1 MTLASLRG
9 DLAPHFLH
17 KASMDGG
24 TSFATLL
31 LALQLVLLPAMTSEK
46 ELILGEAGDQ
56 AKLPCKASKKENMDF
71 TWKQQDQLIIM
82 RGFRKSS
89 PPRVIGK
96 TKMKDRVD
104 SSTNEWDSGN
114 FSLIIKKLEIADS
127 GSYFCEVENR
137 KQEVQLLVFKLTAN
151 PNDYI
156 FSGKNMTLTLH
167 SPSSLPGFK
176 VEWNG
181 PGDKS
186 KRILSQ
192 DKKTLNLIHM
202 EPKEGGIWYCD
213 ISVNGKTLKLSI
225 KVTVFGFTSP
235 SQTIY
240 GMTGK
245 TVQFSFP
252 LNLNEQE
259 LNKENPKGEFTWQV
273 EGVASPQQPAKY
285 SWKDNNLTPKNGI
298 PNFKAEKSNF
308 AITFTLS
315 PVLPQHAGS
324 GVFLLKFSSG
334 DLKQKVKLVV
344 MRAISQESPHKQLCC
359 DVLGPIIPGLN
370 LRWVLENQTEI
381 NLNVS
386 EKQRELQVDKPKSGT
401 WECQLFR
408 QNKKQLNSDSFKLT
422 AKQEWYLPF
431 YLGIG
436 LGAGASLLL
445 LFGLSTFCYV
455 RRRHRLRRAERMSQ
469 IRRLL
474 SEKKT
479 CQCPHHF

>member
-1 MTLASLRG
+1 MVWQTTGWGGR
-9 DLAPHFLH
+9 FLLG
-17 KASMDGG
+17 SMEGG

-71 TWKQQDQLIIM
+71 TWKQQDQIIIL
-82 RGFRKSS
+82 RGFRKGSV
-89 PPRVIGK
+89 PKVIGK
-96 TKMKDRVD
+96 TKKKDRVD
-104 SSTNEWDSGN
+104 SSRNEWDSGN

-127 GSYFCEVENR
+127 GAYFCEVENR

-151 PNDYI
+151 PSDYI

-167 SPSSLPGFK
+167 GSSNLPGFK

-213 ISVNGKTLKLSI
+213 VTVNGKTLKLSI

-235 SQTIY
+235 FQTIY
-240 GMTGK
+240 KMTGK

-259 LNKENPKGEFTWQV
+259 LNKEDPKGELTWQV
-273 EGVASPQQPAKY
+273 EGVASPRQPAKY
-285 SWKDNNLTPKNGI
+285 SWKDKTLTAENGI
-298 PNFKAEKSNF
+298 PNFRLENSNLP
-308 AITFTLS
+308 ITFTLS

-324 GVFLLKFSSG
+324 GVFLLKFSSA
-334 DLKQKVKLVV
+334 DLKQKVNLVV
-344 MRAISQESPHKQLCC
+344 MRAMSLESPHKQLCC
-359 DVLGPIIPGLN
+359 DVLGPIIPGLK

-381 NLNVS
+381 NLDVS
-386 EKQRELQVDKPKSGT
+386 EKQRELKVNKPESGT
-401 WECQLFR
+401 WECQLFN
-408 QNKKQLNSDSFKLT
+408 QDEKLLNSDSFKLT
-422 AKQEWYLPF
+422 AKQKWNLPI

-479 CQCPHHF
+479 CQCSHHF